1 MTDANLINHANHM
14 YWTLITRIVQILQNQ
29 SKTMPILFTD
39 HAQTLF

>member
-1 MTDANLINHANHM
+1 MTDANLINYANH
-14 YWTLITRIVQILQNQ
+14 YVLDLTRIVQILQNQ